1 MVAFFLK
8 RVIILIYYFESPI
21 VFSRMIGMRFS
32 RKEGEAM
39 GFSQFLDSR
48 RDRAKALVKILKE
61 QFSYVSIL
69 GADSKSTAIRVD
81 ASTSNI
87 SNGQDTECG
96 FVVKLNNGSCFFEY
110 AMDDI
115 GEDVATLAEE
125 IKEAFSAS
133 AALKQASIEHISL
146 KDEPLV
152 QSFARASDLHEY
164 SDAQL
169 LDFCQKTQKELQG
182 KSENILNAMV
192 ALNTMEVS
200 KLFISQNRELDQN
213 YAFIGGVLVLVYRE
227 NEKVVQVYNFEGSQN
242 VADVMAALPSKMDAL
257 VDRAHHLCY
266 AKPIEPG
273 VYDVITDPSI
283 TGLIAHEAFGH
294 GVEMDQFVKDRALA
308 KQYVGQYVASPI
320 CNMKDGAASAL
331 SIASYFFDDDGVLAG
346 DTQIIKDGILVT
358 GISDLASASQLGTS
372 PTGNG
377 RRQSTR
383 RKAYTRMTNT
393 FFEKGTDKLEDM
405 IASIK
410 HGYMLFETDNGMED
424 PKNWA
429 IQCVAQYGIEIVDGK
444 LTENYV
450 SPVVMSGYVPDL
462 LKSISM
468 ISDDFEIC
476 GSGFCGK
483 GYKEWVRVSD
493 GGPALKARVKLG

>member
-1 MVAFFLK
+1 
-8 RVIILIYYFESPI
+8 
-21 VFSRMIGMRFS
+21 
-32 RKEGEAM
+32 M
-39 GFSQFLDSR
+39 GFSNFLNSR
-48 RDRAKALVKILKE
+48 RDRAKLLVKILKD
-61 QFSYVSIL
+61 QFDYVSIL
-69 GADSKSTAIRVD
+69 GADNTSTAIRVD
-81 ASTSNI
+81 ANTGNI
-87 SNGQDTECG
+87 RNGQDTECG
-96 FVVKLNNGSCFFEY
+96 FVVKLNNGGCFFEY
-110 AMDDI
+110 ALDDI
-115 GEDVATLAEE
+115 GEDVNTLAAE
-125 IKEAFSAS
+125 IKEAFSVS
-133 AALKQASIEHISL
+133 TALEQECICDIHLE
-146 KDEPLV
+146 DEPLV
-152 QSFARASDLHEY
+152 QSFTRESDLNDY

-169 LDFCQKTQKELQG
+169 LAFCQETQKELQS
-182 KSENILNAMV
+182 KSEHILNAMV

-200 KLFISQNRELDQN
+200 KLFISANRELDQN
-213 YAFIGGVLVLVYRE
+213 YTFVGGMLVLVYQE
-227 NEKVVQVYNFEGSQN
+227 NEKVVQVYEFEGSTN
-242 VADVMAALPSKMDAL
+242 VADVIAALPGKMDSL
-257 VDRAHHLCY
+257 VNRAHHLAY

-294 GVEMDQFVKDRALA
+294 GVEMDQFVKERALA
-308 KQYVGQYVASPI
+308 KQYVGKYVASPI

-358 GISDLASASQLGTS
+358 GISDLVSASQLGTP

-405 IASIK
+405 IASVK
-410 HGYMLFETDNGMED
+410 HGYMLFDTDNGMED